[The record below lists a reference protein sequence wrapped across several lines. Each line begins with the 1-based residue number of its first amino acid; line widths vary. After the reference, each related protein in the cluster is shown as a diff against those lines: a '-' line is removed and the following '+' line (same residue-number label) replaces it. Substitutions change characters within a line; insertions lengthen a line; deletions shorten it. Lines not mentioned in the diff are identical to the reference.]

1 MSLSG
6 NYVDAQTAC
15 EWGLL
20 NRVVEAP
27 QLLPECCALARDIAG
42 IDHVVRGEI
51 KRLIG
56 SGLELSLQDGL
67 RLERDANQADWREG
81 FSSTTLASN
90 RSAIQARGRRQNS
103 DSESREY

>member
-42 IDHVVRGEI
+42 IAHVVRGEI

-56 SGLELSLQDGL
+56 SGLLSLQDGL